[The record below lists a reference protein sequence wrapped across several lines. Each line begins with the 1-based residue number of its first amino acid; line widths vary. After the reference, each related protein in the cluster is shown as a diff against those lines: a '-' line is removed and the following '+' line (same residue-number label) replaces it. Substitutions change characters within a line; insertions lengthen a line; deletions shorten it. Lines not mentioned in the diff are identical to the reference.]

1 MSPTPRKPKAEAET
15 NDDDALYTPTGCK
28 EAYEKLEVCVQE
40 IDVIDM
46 YALLAAHCEA
56 GGNWRRGCHLHCTW
70 LAECPPPTPHQ
81 ICLAQ
86 SDRDW
91 RKCQKGENKCA
102 GLRRTGTAR
111 VFVLCGAYGVGA
123 SGPDATVHAA

>member
-28 EAYEKLEVCVQE
+28 EAYEKLE
-40 IDVIDM
+40 
-46 YALLAAHCEA
+46 
-56 GGNWRRGCHLHCTW
+56 
-70 LAECPPPTPHQ
+70 

-91 RKCQKGENKCA
+91 RKCQKE
-102 GLRRTGTAR
+102 
-111 VFVLCGAYGVGA
+111 
-123 SGPDATVHAA
+123 VHALQQCNKAVQKNGA